1 MKTTL
6 VLPDALVRR
15 AKIRAAET
23 GVTLSALVVQ
33 AIEASLMS
41 AGAVQEGPIAKRQS
55 YWAQHKP
62 LLLQSRRKDGT
73 VSDSTKIISD
83 DRDGR

>member
-6 VLPDALVRR
+6 VIPDALVRR

-41 AGAVQEGPIAKRQS
+41 AGAVQEGAPRRTAWSNHIFPI
-55 YWAQHKP
+55 P
-62 LLLQSRRKDGT
+62 NRKGGRGT
-73 VSDSTKIISD
+73 DSTKIISD